1 MRNKKLI
8 IIAALIIVAIVLLG
22 SGTYVI
28 KNKFDNKISGVN
40 SSEETV
46 VDNSQI
52 DEEEKKVNTEDG
64 EKEEV
69 IKNEDIAEEDEKEV
83 ETTGTSE
90 GVIEEKEEK
99 NETSNST
106 SSNNG
111 SYTNNSSTNSATN
124 NNISYNNA
132 GSSNSDSSS
141 NNGVSTPPVTTPDPI
156 PTPAPQPPT
165 PEPTPEPTQEP
176 EVSVA
181 TGISFADLLGRLP
194 DMGFDSSGYYKEN
207 GIRMGRIY
215 LNGSKLT
222 IGLEQNGAQFNS
234 VINNCLN
241 LLLPT
246 QGNILYNIV
255 SNPFSNQTL
264 TMDGRTVE
272 IKLFSEGVIIN
283 MYE

>member
-8 IIAALIIVAIVLLG
+8 IIAASIIVAIVLLG

-40 SSEETV
+40 SSEETL

-52 DEEEKKVNTEDG
+52 DEEEKKVNTEDS

-83 ETTGTSE
+83 ETTVTAE

-111 SYTNNSSTNSATN
+111 SYTNNSSTNIATN
-124 NNISYNNA
+124 NNISSNNDA
-132 GSSNSDSSS
+132 SSNSSNSS
-141 NNGVSTPPVTTPDPI
+141 NSGISTPTATTTNPI
-156 PTPAPQPPT
+156 PT
-165 PEPTPEPTQEP
+165 PEPTPEP
-176 EVSVA
+176 EVSVV
-181 TGISFADLLGRLP
+181 TGISFDDFSNRLAS
-194 DMGFDSSGYYKEN
+194 MGFGSDGFYYEN
-207 GIRMGRIY
+207 GISMGGVVVK
-215 LNGSKLT
+215 GSLVSFA
-222 IGLEQNGAQFNS
+222 LENNSPQFNS
-234 VINNCLN
+234 VINNCFN

-272 IKLFSEGVIIN
+272 IKSFSEGVIIN
-283 MYE
+283 IYE